1 MIELTNTAVQ
11 TVAAGQSVVY
21 NATAVKGGCAER
33 HRAGSAQVVLTKP
46 GRYLVGFS
54 GNIAIPT
61 GGAAGEIS
69 LALTYKPCPK
79 VLDWEQDAQMI
90 ITEVNNVAGR
100 ELRGEA
106 FVHWWTFL
114 SYFNAM
120 RAENPLHMI
129 MTIRSKKAKGQQ
141 LDKSERKYYSENR
154 EKVDFQTP
162 ETAKIAEEK
171 AYLEKWL

>member
-69 LALTYKPCPK
+69 LALTY
-79 VLDWEQDAQMI
+79 D
-90 ITEVNNVAGR
+90 
-100 ELRGEA
+100 GEPI
-106 FVHWWTFL
+106 VG
-114 SYFNAM
+114 SAM
-120 RAENPLHMI
+120 RITPSAVEQYGNVSTQH
-129 MTIRSKKAKGQQ
+129 
-141 LDKSERKYYSENR
+141 Y
-154 EKVDFQTP
+154 VDVYCNCCVTVAVQNTSGVAILVEDP
-162 ETAKIAEEK
+162 NITAVRVCGG
-171 AYLEKWL
+171 

>member
-69 LALTYKPCPK
+69 LALTY
-79 VLDWEQDAQMI
+79 D
-90 ITEVNNVAGR
+90 
-100 ELRGEA
+100 GEPI
-106 FVHWWTFL
+106 VG
-114 SYFNAM
+114 SAM
-120 RAENPLHMI
+120 RITPAAVEQYGNVSTQH
-129 MTIRSKKAKGQQ
+129 
-141 LDKSERKYYSENR
+141 Y
-154 EKVDFQTP
+154 VDVCCNCCVTVSVQNTSGVAILVEGP
-162 ETAKIAEEK
+162 NITAVRVCGG
-171 AYLEKWL
+171 

>member
-69 LALTYKPCPK
+69 LALTY
-79 VLDWEQDAQMI
+79 D
-90 ITEVNNVAGR
+90 
-100 ELRGEA
+100 GEPI
-106 FVHWWTFL
+106 VG
-114 SYFNAM
+114 SAM
-120 RAENPLHMI
+120 RI
-129 MTIRSKKAKGQQ
+129 
-141 LDKSERKYYSENR
+141 
-154 EKVDFQTP
+154 TP
-162 ETAKIAEEK
+162 AAVEQYGNVSTQHYMDVYCNCCVTVAVQNTSGVAILVEDPNITAVRVCGG
-171 AYLEKWL
+171 